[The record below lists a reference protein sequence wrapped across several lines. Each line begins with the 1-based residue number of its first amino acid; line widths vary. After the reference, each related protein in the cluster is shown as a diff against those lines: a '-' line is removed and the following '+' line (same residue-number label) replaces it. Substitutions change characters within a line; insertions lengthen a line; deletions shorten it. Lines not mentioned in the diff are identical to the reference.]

1 MQELRIPR
9 DGLTEEKFIALKAQM
24 RMFLSMPTEMLPRS
38 VEHLYSALAYATNP
52 DTTHIYHQFGSWLE
66 KNGYEVLGDEFVAQG
81 RPMTYYVIRRAWS
94 DGSMA
99 QAIGDRIAEEIDR
112 HVLHTLSSEVK

>member
-24 RMFLSMPTEMLPRS
+24 RMFLGMPTEMLPRS
-38 VEHLYSALAYATNP
+38 VERLYTALAYVTNP
-52 DTTHIYHQFGSWLE
+52 DTKHIYHQFGSWLE

-94 DGSMA
+94 DWFYVAGF
-99 QAIGDRIAEEIDR
+99 R
-112 HVLHTLSSEVK
+112 